1 MRDSEDRVALHYA
14 AETMEL
20 DMFKKIFEQ
29 DPTLLDCEDKNGHT
43 PLLMAVMGGRI
54 DLIEFLISKG
64 ADINHCDRDGHSA
77 VHWAVVCGQVCF
89 KSIAALWRIFFFSF
103 SMLSNHVKK
112 KNCVHV
118 SFIFL
123 HRNIS
128 RDWYLGK
135 SMKALRKMFC
145 L

>member
-20 DMFKKIFEQ
+20 DMFQKIFEQ

-43 PLLMAVMGGRI
+43 PLLMAVMGGRN

-77 VHWAVVCGQVCF
+77 VHWAVVCGQV
-89 KSIAALWRIFFFSF
+89 R
-103 SMLSNHVKK
+103 
-112 KNCVHV
+112 
-118 SFIFL
+118 
-123 HRNIS
+123 
-128 RDWYLGK
+128 
-135 SMKALRKMFC
+135 
-145 L
+145 